1 VVFVITEVICCLAI
15 KEKKSEK
22 MHAASIKEMFASLF
36 HNDQAM
42 VTVITIVLI
51 NTALYITS
59 NFIIYFFKYDLGG
72 GSPDW
77 QGSYT
82 LFSMVGGA
90 SQILGMM
97 IVYPLIH
104 KKLSNTSIFK
114 LCLGVAIGGYLF
126 LLLLCIVGLS
136 NNLILLLIP
145 GVLIFMG
152 NGILTVL
159 TTVFLAGSVDYG
171 EIKTGV
177 REESVIFSMQTFV
190 VKLGSGLAVFLTG
203 IGLDLIG
210 MQGNSDTEG
219 EIVMQSQETL
229 NGLHYLMTIIPIIG
243 LIVATTVFV
252 KFFKLTD
259 EKAEE
264 ISRTLKEKHAAEL
277 ENNN

>member
-1 VVFVITEVICCLAI
+1 
-15 KEKKSEK
+15 
-22 MHAASIKEMFASLF
+22 
-36 HNDQAM
+36 
-42 VTVITIVLI
+42 
-51 NTALYITS
+51 
-59 NFIIYFFKYDLGG
+59 
-72 GSPDW
+72 
-77 QGSYT
+77 
-82 LFSMVGGA
+82 
-90 SQILGMM
+90 M

-210 MQGNSDTEG
+210 MQGNTDTEG

-229 NGLHYLMTIIPIIG
+229 NGLHYLMTVIPIIG
-243 LIVATTVFV
+243 LIVATLVFV